1 MMGHCSN
8 DGWVGI
14 AGTIMGL
21 YYRDD
26 GWGGIAVMTD
36 GEALQG

>member
-1 MMGHCSN
+1 MERHYSD

-14 AGTIMGL
+14 AGTIIGR

-26 GWGGIAVMTD
+26 GWGGVAVMT
-36 GEALQG
+36 GAVALQ